1 LLTFEKYPFTQTY
14 MAEDNKRLIEIVSE
28 LLFEVQGMRM
38 DVRQEVGQLRND
50 LKQEVGQ
57 LREDLNRNHAKA
69 MAGLMEVRTSVVR
82 LDEKLIRLVDVEER
96 LRKLEVTVY
105 GKVG

>member
-1 LLTFEKYPFTQTY
+1 

-50 LKQEVGQ
+50 LKQEVGQLRNEFKQEVGQ

-96 LRKLEVTVY
+96 LRKLEATVY